1 MAEIDTH
8 QLALRRKAVQARLAG
23 ASLRAAA
30 REAGV
35 SVPTALKAWRA
46 FERFGWEG
54 LQGGRRGR
62 PSGSDARRDPAWLAL
77 QRSLLQKPPDHEG
90 IPSLWNAQQCE
101 WWLKEHGWPVPRR
114 SVQRKLTEWELSG
127 LGRRRWRELD
137 SNWRRQTLPAL
148 QARLCRAGG
157 ELHILEEAA
166 LPVAWPTMNQPGGL
180 LRAIDRLGQVQW
192 LCWHGSLRAPLLI
205 DFINRLRGDRNH
217 PLGLLLGATWQRAAA
232 LADWLREQ
240 PELISLHLPAAAP
253 TLRSSAASR
262 QPVTRHEGAQTP
274 FQNTVHSGTSPGFQ
288 HLLKQ
293 FLANSSPTAAPYPAS
308 PAQQPTPTMSLNHLA
323 RLEAEAIHIFRE
335 VHAEA
340 ERPVLLYSVGK
351 DSAVLLHLARKAF
364 YPARLPMPLLHV
376 DTGWKFQAMYTHR
389 DRIVR
394 EAELDLIV
402 HTNPDGLARGINPF
416 DHGANLHTDIMK
428 TQALK
433 QALDRHGFDVAFGGA
448 RRDEEKSRAK
458 ERVLSLRNAQH
469 RWDPKTQRPELWRLY
484 NGRKRKGESLRAFPL
499 SNWTEADIWQY
510 IRREGIELVPLYF
523 AAERPVVERD
533 GVLIM
538 VDDERM
544 PLRAGEVPV
553 LRKVRFRT
561 LGCYPLTGAVASDAA
576 DLDAVIAETLASRSS
591 ERSGRVIDH
600 DLSASMEKKKQEGY
614 F

>member
-1 MAEIDTH
+1 MAEIDSRQT
-8 QLALRRKAVQARLAG
+8 ALRHKAVQARLAG

-46 FERFGWEG
+46 YERDGWDG
-54 LQGGRRGR
+54 LNSRQRGR
-62 PSGSDARRDPAWLAL
+62 PVGSDPRRNPAWSAL
-77 QRSLLQKPPDHEG
+77 QRALLSLPPDHENTSG
-90 IPSLWNAQQCE
+90 LWNAQQCE
-101 WWLKEHGWPVPRR
+101 RWLQHQGWAIPQR
-114 SVQRKLTEWELSG
+114 SLQRKLTEWG
-127 LGRRRWRELD
+127 LGGLGQRRWRELD
-137 SNWRRQTLPAL
+137 PTWRRQTLPAL
-148 QARLCRAGG
+148 QARLKRSNG
-157 ELHILEEAA
+157 ELHWLEEAA
-166 LPVAWPTMNQPGGL
+166 LPDGWRTVAKGGGL
-180 LRAIDRLGQVQW
+180 LRAIDGRGRTQW
-192 LCWHGSLRAPLLI
+192 LCWQGSLRAPLLI
-205 DFINRLRGDRNH
+205 DFIDRLRGGRTR

-232 LADWLREQ
+232 LTDWLREQ
-240 PELISLHLPAAAP
+240 PDLISLHLPAGVSQRPSPAP
-253 TLRSSAASR
+253 VRPPSKLRPAPPQTVASTSA
-262 QPVTRHEGAQTP
+262 
-274 FQNTVHSGTSPGFQ
+274 GFQ

-293 FLANSSPTAAPYPAS
+293 FLAATPKAADPYAAV
-308 PAQQPTPTMSLNHLA
+308 PAQPRSSTMSLNHLA

-340 ERPVLLYSVGK
+340 ERPVLLYSIGK
-351 DSAVLLHLARKAF
+351 DSAVLLHLALKAF

-376 DTGWKFQAMYTHR
+376 DTGWKFRAMYAHR

-544 PLRAGEVPV
+544 PLHAGEVPV

-576 DLDAVIAETLASRSS
+576 DLDTVIAETLASRSS